1 MKLAILVGIVA
12 WLAVVY
18 VPHVRSASFVYED
31 MKYLEGVPMVP
42 LSASVLRGRGLST
55 DLWGVLRTPQGAHLL
70 NVLLHLAVVA
80 LGGWLLLRLTGS
92 AWVGLAVAAIVAV
105 HPLTLEGVAY
115 ASSRGELIAAVG
127 VLGALLCVS
136 ASHPIWWGLVPLCL
150 GLAYLGKETGLVGV
164 ALVPLVLWLKGDRV
178 WAWRLVALLG
188 VSAWLYALTHR
199 PEMRALASHGE
210 YGWLLM
216 TPAEWIGVQLSAVWR
231 LVVLSLVP
239 LWLTVDPPI
248 RMQDAQPVVPIL
260 MLMAGLAE
268 IAWRLK
274 DRAPLVT
281 FGLAGMALVAAP
293 RFLVRTPL
301 SPFNEHQWYLAM
313 PFVACVLVGLIQLA
327 AEYLDARQNRW
338 RLA

>member
-1 MKLAILVGIVA
+1 MKFALLGIVV

-18 VPHVRSASFVYED
+18 VPHVRSAAFVYED
-31 MKYLEGVPMVP
+31 MKYLEGVPVAP

-70 NVLLHLAVVA
+70 NILLHLAVVA
-80 LGGWLLLRLTGS
+80 LSGCLLLRLTGS
-92 AWVGLAVAAIVAV
+92 AWVGLAVAALMAV
-105 HPLTLEGVAY
+105 HPLTVQGVAY

-127 VLGALLCVS
+127 VLVALLC
-136 ASHPIWWGLVPLCL
+136 ASGAHPAWWGLLPVGL
-150 GLAYLGKETGLVGV
+150 GLAYLGKETGLIGV
-164 ALVPLVLWLKGDRV
+164 ALVPLTIWLKGDRV
-178 WAWRLVALLG
+178 WAWRLVALG
-188 VSAWLYALTHR
+188 GSAAWLYAITHLPVVR
-199 PEMRALASHGE
+199 RIAGLAE
-210 YGWLLM
+210 YGWLDM
-216 TPAEWIGVQLSAVWR
+216 SPGAWIGVQLAAVWR
-231 LVVLSLVP
+231 LIVLSVAP

-248 RMQDAQPVVPIL
+248 RMQDAQPVIPIL

-327 AEYLDARQNRW
+327 AEYLDARQDRW